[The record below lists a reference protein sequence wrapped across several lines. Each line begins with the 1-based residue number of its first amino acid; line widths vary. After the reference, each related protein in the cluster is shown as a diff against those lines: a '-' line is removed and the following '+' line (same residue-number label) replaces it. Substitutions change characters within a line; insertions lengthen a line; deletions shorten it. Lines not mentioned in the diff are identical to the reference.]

1 MWKYGATTIFK
12 KIKFNKEDLKN
23 AKLVDRYGI
32 YLPNHANLSS
42 DDINYVTKE
51 FKLVADPFKF

>member
-1 MWKYGATTIFK
+1 MKYGVQPFLK

-51 FKLVADPFKF
+51 FKLVAEPFKF

>member
-1 MWKYGATTIFK
+1 MKYWLMKSEPNTFSLK
-12 KIKFNKEDLKN
+12 DLKN

-42 DDINYVTKE
+42 DDINYVSKE
-51 FKLVADPFKF
+51 FKLVAVPFKF